1 MKSGMF
7 VRFLFIPLLLALSA
21 FFSGSETAFFSL
33 QPLELE
39 RLRQRQG
46 GIRIRAL
53 MKLLSYREALL
64 TTVLIGNEVVNVA
77 LSSVAASLAISL
89 WGDRGLGIS
98 VAVITLIL
106 VLYGEITPKAFAVS
120 RATTWALIAAPF
132 LLFFSFLVYPF
143 RWFLSFLTKG
153 VTYGIPE
160 EERSV
165 GEEEF
170 KALVR
175 EGRRKGILKET
186 EREMIMKVF
195 RFTHT
200 RVGEIMTPRTE
211 MFALEVGTPLK
222 EAYEC
227 LKEVT
232 YREVPLY
239 ENHLDNPVGVM
250 RTKNL
255 LGLPWGLVKAGNLRE
270 LMEEPYFVPESK
282 EAVELLREF
291 QRKRLH
297 MAIVI
302 DEYGG
307 VAGLITLEDIIEEL
321 VGELSDEFGGEEEE
335 IKEIAPGVYRA
346 SPRMSLED
354 LEDKLGIKPLEDVDI
369 DTVGGLV
376 FHLFGRVPQK
386 GEFVEYQG
394 WRLRIEEMKRTRIL
408 RVLLERVGEDEDEKA
423 QDSLH

>member
-1 MKSGMF
+1 MRGDVL
-7 VRFLFIPLLLALSA
+7 VRILLIPFFLALSA

-39 RLRQRQG
+39 RLRQQRG
-46 GIRIRAL
+46 GVRVAAL
-53 MKLLSYREALL
+53 MRLLSHREALL

-77 LSSVAASLAISL
+77 LSSVAASLALSL
-89 WGDRGLGIS
+89 LGDRGLGFS
-98 VAVITLIL
+98 VAIMTFLL
-106 VLYGEITPKAFAVS
+106 VLYGEITPKALAVS
-120 RATTWALIAAPF
+120 KATTWALMAAP
-132 LLFFSFLVYPF
+132 LLLCFSFLVYPL
-143 RWFLSFLTKG
+143 RWFLTVVTKG
-153 VTYGIPE
+153 ITYGIAE

-195 RFTHT
+195 RFSHT

-211 MFALEVGTPLK
+211 MFALEVNTPLK
-222 EAYEC
+222 EAYKR

-232 YREVPLY
+232 YREIPLY
-239 ENHLDNPVGVM
+239 EEHLDNMVGVM
-250 RTKNL
+250 RTNNL
-255 LGLPWGLVKAGNLRE
+255 LGLPWGQVKAKSLRE
-270 LMEEPYFVPESK
+270 LMKEPYFVPESK
-282 EAVELLREF
+282 EAAELLREF

-307 VAGLITLEDIIEEL
+307 VAGLVTLEDIIEEL
-321 VGELSDEFGGEEEE
+321 VGELSDEFGGEGEE
-335 IKEIAPGVYRA
+335 IKEVAPGVYSV

-354 LEDKLGIKPLEDVDI
+354 LEERLGIEPPKDVDI

-376 FHLFGRVPQK
+376 FHLFGRVPKK
-386 GEFVEYQG
+386 GESVEYQG
-394 WRLRIEEMKRTRIL
+394 WRLQIEEMKRTRIL
-408 RVLLERVGEDEDEKA
+408 RVLLERTRDEA
-423 QDSLH
+423 